1 VGVESDHAP
10 VEDLHAVMVLAILQ
24 VDRRVKVAAVVVSR
38 NGEELDDGTA
48 VLVNSDLNFAGVDV
62 DVAFGDKA
70 GKDEVRTLD
79 DAVALDRD
87 RQFRVGVD
95 KCPEGRSGRNWGAA
109 AGLRVEEDVAS
120 LGAVLE
126 FEHSQRCALGMNL
139 VRIVLL
145 ELKLESIIVAELR
158 ELRGCRVSLS

>member
-1 VGVESDHAP
+1 
-10 VEDLHAVMVLAILQ
+10 
-24 VDRRVKVAAVVVSR
+24 VDRRVKVAAVVVSC

-62 DVAFGDKA
+62 DVAFSDKA

-95 KCPEGRSGRNWGAA
+95 KCLEGRSGRNWGAA

-126 FEHSQRCALGMNL
+126 FEHS
-139 VRIVLL
+139 
-145 ELKLESIIVAELR
+145 
-158 ELRGCRVSLS
+158 